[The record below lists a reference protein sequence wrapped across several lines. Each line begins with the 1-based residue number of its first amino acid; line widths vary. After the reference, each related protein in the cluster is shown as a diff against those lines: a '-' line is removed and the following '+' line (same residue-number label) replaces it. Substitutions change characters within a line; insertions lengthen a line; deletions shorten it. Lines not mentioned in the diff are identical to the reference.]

1 MSSDGDTRFRCLRT
15 AYRNMPIRLRPVLV
29 AVSLCVATAG
39 AQNPTT
45 VPVFL
50 PGYGPGDWE
59 ALRGS
64 IIASDDKA
72 TTYTLFCVEQT
83 PPSCVLDT
91 DLPLSFAEGPG
102 TLRTAHLSCNLA
114 GSTAATCTGSSFY
127 GAGFHEGSITGPTQ
141 TVWTKTLT
149 GNEIKWGVLT
159 LTTPP
164 AQPATTNLDDPTPV
178 ESATVGAPTSAPSV
192 SGSGRRSFAWSQ
204 GACWTVLAAS
214 VGTVAFLI

>member
-1 MSSDGDTRFRCLRT
+1 
-15 AYRNMPIRLRPVLV
+15 MPIRPRSVLV
-29 AVSLCVATAG
+29 AVGLVVATAR
-39 AQNPTT
+39 AQIPTENPLVATT

-50 PGYGPGDWE
+50 PGYGEGDWE

-64 IIASDDKA
+64 IIASDDIA

-91 DLPLSFAEGPG
+91 DVPLRFAEGAS
-102 TLRTAHLSCNLA
+102 TLRFDGTQQGQLTAHLSCNLA
-114 GSTAATCTGSSFY
+114 GSTAATCTGSSSY
-127 GAGFHEGSITGPTQ
+127 GTGFREGSVTGPTQ

-149 GNEIKWGVLT
+149 GSEIKWGALT

-178 ESATVGAPTSAPSV
+178 DSAAITGQTSATNVPSSDGISFVQHQDVGW
-192 SGSGRRSFAWSQ
+192 GL
-204 GACWTVLAAS
+204 LAAS
-214 VGTVAFLI
+214 LSAIACLL

>member
-1 MSSDGDTRFRCLRT
+1 
-15 AYRNMPIRLRPVLV
+15 MPIRLRSLLV
-29 AVSLCVATAG
+29 AVGLSVTTAG

-64 IIASDDKA
+64 IIASNDKA

-91 DLPLSFAEGPG
+91 DLPLSFAEGPD
-102 TLRTAHLSCNLA
+102 TLRFDGTKSGQITAHLSCNLE
-114 GSTAATCTGSSFY
+114 GSTAATCTGSSTY
-127 GAGFHEGSITGPTQ
+127 GTGFREGSITGPTQ

-164 AQPATTNLDDPTPV
+164 AQAATTNLDDPTPV
-178 ESATVGAPTSAPSV
+178 DSATVTAQTSAPTV
-192 SGSGRRSFAWSQ
+192 SSSGRRSFIPSQ
-204 GACWTVLAAS
+204 GMGWIRLAVS
-214 VGTVAFLI
+214 VGTLALLL